1 MRLTLAE
8 YLSHEARLKAPKTT
22 PTGEGVEREADLHEQ
37 ITRECRHRGWVIVH
51 SRMDRRTT
59 TAVGVTDFV
68 IAADGGRTFW
78 IEAKTRT
85 GKLTREQQA
94 TIHWLQ
100 SLGHAASVVR
110 SLEDFLNVTAMN
122 NGGEQRGPSSMNA
135 GFLKRP
141 NMKTVNGI
149 PRRIRTD
156 LYTKAEKAISAAV
169 DAVEMAGAD
178 KLLTDALILL
188 GEAKSKVADYVE
200 TQELWQCPI
209 CGNVMT
215 EDQSKGYRSCPT
227 GVHGGAHVRIKCD
240 APVP

>member
-1 MRLTLAE
+1 MRMTWAE
-8 YLSHEARLKAPKTT
+8 VVAFESRRAAKRGLMRES
-22 PTGEGVEREADLHEQ
+22 GEGVEREADLHEQ

-110 SLEDFLNVTAMN
+110 SLEEFLNAVN
-122 NGGEQRGPSSMNA
+122 NDFR
-135 GFLKRP
+135 
-141 NMKTVNGI
+141 
-149 PRRIRTD
+149 D
-156 LYTKAEKAISAAV
+156 SA
-169 DAVEMAGAD
+169 
-178 KLLTDALILL
+178 L
-188 GEAKSKVADYVE
+188 
-200 TQELWQCPI
+200 
-209 CGNVMT
+209 
-215 EDQSKGYRSCPT
+215 
-227 GVHGGAHVRIKCD
+227 
-240 APVP
+240 